1 MLEDFMMKWL
11 REYNIKNLNQVN
23 LNQVEVKASHKK
35 RFNKFKR
42 IKLLI
47 M

>member
-23 LNQVEVKASHKK
+23 QNQVEVKANHRK